1 MSEEIVIINGK
12 EVNLISVHHLLAENR
27 KIEAIK
33 IIMDQ
38 ANIGLA
44 DAKNFVENLVETKVP
59 STADDDILQA
69 IKNLLKDNRKIE
81 AVKLAKF
88 STGLGLKESKDL
100 VENIDSM
107 TLEDLLAVLKGKSV
121 SSFSSEI
128 QILNSKGELNDV
140 HSVDKTSDSGDKK
153 DANKAR
159 FEEDSSGNKTK
170 TIILILAA
178 IAAVAIYFYYR

>member
-38 ANIGLA
+38 AHIGLA
-44 DAKNFVENLVETKVP
+44 EAKTFVENLVETKVP

-107 TLEDLLAVLKGKSV
+107 TLEDLLAVFKGKSV

-128 QILNSKGELNDV
+128 QILNSKEELND
-140 HSVDKTSDSGDKK
+140 SVDKK
-153 DANKAR
+153 DANRPR
-159 FEEDSSGNKTK
+159 FEENSSGNKTK